1 MAEKTMAAITAPNKP
16 IRFNVQPPFL
26 SKAAKSRSRFRR
38 FFTNRL
44 PPPENS
50 FLPEG

>member
-1 MAEKTMAAITAPNKP
+1 MAAITAPNNP

-26 SKAAKSRSRFRR
+26 SKAAKFRSRFQKL
-38 FFTNRL
+38 FTNRL